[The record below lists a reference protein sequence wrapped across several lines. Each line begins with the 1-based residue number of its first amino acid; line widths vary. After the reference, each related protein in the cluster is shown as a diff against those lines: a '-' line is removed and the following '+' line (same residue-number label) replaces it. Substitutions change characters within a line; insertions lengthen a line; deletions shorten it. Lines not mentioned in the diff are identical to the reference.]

1 MTIRKGIITG
11 ICLITLACIA
21 QPTLAQER
29 EVQEVEG
36 TKLAQTGMKFLSQ
49 SVDARA
55 AALGN
60 AVTALGE
67 GSSTAMFYNPA
78 AMARM
83 SGFSHLALG
92 RVQWIGDISYNAGSL
107 AFRPAGG
114 LFGVFGV
121 SAMSVDYGEFL
132 GTIRSTND
140 EGFVDT
146 GTFSPTAL
154 AIGVGYAR
162 SLTDQFSVGANV
174 KYASQD
180 LGSSIIGVDDEG
192 NRTYRDRSANTFA
205 YDFGVLYNTGFRS
218 LNFAV
223 NARNFSRELVY
234 VEENFELPLL
244 VTIGLSM
251 DMFEMA
257 QMGSDTH
264 SFLLSIDA
272 AHPRDYPEQVKVG
285 GEYRFMDIFAVR
297 GGYTL
302 PEDEQGL
309 SLGAGLQTGVE
320 EFDFSFDYAYTQFGR
335 FGTVNRLS
343 VSVGL

>member
-1 MTIRKGIITG
+1 MTLFKRFVTG
-11 ICLITLACIA
+11 ICLITLVVTV
-21 QPTLAQER
+21 QTVSAQER
-29 EVQEVEG
+29 EVQDVEG
-36 TKLAQTGMKFLSQ
+36 SKLAQTGMKFLSQ

-83 SGFSHLALG
+83 SGFSHLSLD
-92 RVQWIGDISYNAGSL
+92 RVEWIGDISYNAGSI
-107 AFRPAGG
+107 AFQPAGG
-114 LFGVFGV
+114 LYGVFGLSV
-121 SAMSVDYGEFL
+121 MSVDYGDFL

-154 AIGVGYAR
+154 ALGFGYAR
-162 SLTDQFSVGANV
+162 SLTNQFSVGANI
-174 KYASQD
+174 KYAKQD
-180 LGSSIIGVDDEG
+180 LGSSVVGLDEGG
-192 NRTYRDRSANTFA
+192 NRTTRDRSADTFA
-205 YDFGVLYNTGFRS
+205 YDFGVLYDTGFRS
-218 LNFAV
+218 LRFAV

-251 DMFEMA
+251 DVFEMA
-257 QMGSDTH
+257 QMQSETH
-264 SFLLSIDA
+264 AFLLSVDA
-272 AHPRDYPEQVKVG
+272 AHPRDYSEQVKVG
-285 GEYRFMDIFAVR
+285 GEYQFMDLFSVR
-297 GGYTL
+297 AGYTM

-309 SLGAGLQTGVE
+309 SLGAGLQTGVQ

-335 FGTVNRLS
+335 FGNVNRLS